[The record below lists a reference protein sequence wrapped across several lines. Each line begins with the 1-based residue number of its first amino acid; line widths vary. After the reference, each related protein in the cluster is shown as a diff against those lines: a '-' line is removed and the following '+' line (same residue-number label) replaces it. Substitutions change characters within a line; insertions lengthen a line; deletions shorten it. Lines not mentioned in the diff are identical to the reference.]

1 MKRKILLPTDFSEN
15 AWNAI
20 LYATRLFKDIECDFY
35 ILNVYS
41 VIGFASDNM
50 LVPEIGEIAYLKVK
64 EASEKGLNRTLF
76 KLSLNED
83 NQNHEFFILSRISS
97 LIQSIKEVVDEND
110 IDMIFMGTKG
120 ATNSGDFFFG
130 SNTVKVMEK
139 VRNCPVMAIPT
150 NKTVKNP
157 KEIVFPTGYRTHY
170 KRKELQYLIDI
181 LDMNQA
187 TLRILHIKEDGGLDQ
202 DQESNKRI
210 LEEYFSGIKHSFH
223 FIKADTILKG
233 LNDFV
238 KLRDSDMIAFINK
251 EHGFFEN
258 LFSKPMVKKLGHHS
272 NIPVLALHDLNN

>member
-20 LYATRLFKDIECDFY
+20 LYATRLFKDIECEFY

-76 KLSLNED
+76 KLSFREENP
-83 NQNHEFFILSRISS
+83 NHEFFIISRINS

-120 ATNSGDFFFG
+120 ATNSSDFFFG

-150 NKTVKNP
+150 NNDIKNP

-181 LDMNQA
+181 LELNRA
-187 TLRILHIKEDGGLDQ
+187 TLRILHIKEEKELDQ
-202 DQESNKRI
+202 EQENNKRL
-210 LEEYFSGIKHSFH
+210 LEEYFSNNMHSFH
-223 FIKADTILKG
+223 FIKADSILNG

-238 KLRDSDMIAFINK
+238 KLRDSDLIAFINK

-258 LFSKPMVKKLGHHS
+258 LFSRSMVKELGYHS
-272 NIPVLALHDLNN
+272 TIPVLALHDLKN

>member
-50 LVPEIGEIAYLKVK
+50 LVPEIGEIAYKKVK
-64 EASEKGLNRTLF
+64 ETSEKGLDRTLF
-76 KLSLNED
+76 KLSFREENP
-83 NQNHEFFILSRISS
+83 NHEFFILSRINS
-97 LIQSIKEVVDEND
+97 LVQSIKEVVDEND

-150 NKTVKNP
+150 NNPVKKP
-157 KEIVFPTGYRTHY
+157 EEIVFPTGFRTHY
-170 KRKELQYLIDI
+170 KRRELQYLIDI
-181 LDMNQA
+181 IELNKA
-187 TLRILHIKEDGGLDQ
+187 TLRILHIKEDDELDQ
-202 DQESNKRI
+202 SQLNNKKI
-210 LEEYFSGIKHSFH
+210 LEEYFSKIRHSFH
-223 FIKADTILKG
+223 FIKADSILNG

-258 LFSKPMVKKLGHHS
+258 LFRKPMVKELGYHS
-272 NIPVLALHDLNN
+272 NIPVLALHDFKN

>member
-64 EASEKGLNRTLF
+64 ETSEKGLNRTLF
-76 KLSLNED
+76 KLSFREENP
-83 NQNHEFFILSRISS
+83 NHEFFTLSRINS
-97 LIQSIKEVVDEND
+97 LVQSIKEVVDEFD

-139 VRNCPVMAIPT
+139 VRNCPVMAIPSDISI
-150 NKTVKNP
+150 KNP
-157 KEIVFPTGYRTHY
+157 REIVFPTDFKTHFN
-170 KRKELQYLIDI
+170 KSELQYLIDI
-181 LDMNQA
+181 LKLNQA
-187 TLRILHIKEDGGLDQ
+187 TLKILHIKEDEELS
-202 DQESNKRI
+202 QEQENNKRK
-210 LEEYFSGIKHSFH
+210 LEGYFSDVRYSFH
-223 FIKADTILKG
+223 FIKAESIMKG
-233 LNDFV
+233 LYDFV
-238 KLRDSDMIAFINK
+238 QLRDSDMIAFINK
-251 EHGFFEN
+251 EHRFFEN
-258 LFSKPMVKKLGHHS
+258 LFSKPLVKELGYHS
-272 NIPVLALHDLNN
+272 TIPVLALHDL

>member
-50 LVPEIGEIAYLKVK
+50 LVPEIGEIAYMKVK

-76 KLSLNED
+76 KLSFKED
-83 NQNHEFFILSRISS
+83 NPNHEFYILSRIDN
-97 LIQSIKEVVDEND
+97 LVQSIREVVEEKD

-120 ATNSGDFFFG
+120 SSNSNDFFFG

-139 VRNCPVMAIPT
+139 VRNCPVMAIPKIDP
-150 NKTVKNP
+150 NNDLR
-157 KEIVFPTGYRTHY
+157 EIVFPTGFRTHY

-181 LDMNQA
+181 IELNNA
-187 TLRILHIKEDGGLDQ
+187 SLRILHVK
-202 DQESNKRI
+202 DQELDREQEDNRRL
-210 LEEYFSGIKHSFH
+210 LESYFRNIRHSFH
-223 FIKADTILKG
+223 FIRSESILDG

-258 LFSKPMVKKLGHHS
+258 LFSRPMVKELGYHS
-272 NIPVLALHDLNN
+272 NIPVLALHDL

>member
-20 LYATRLFKDIECDFY
+20 LYATQIFKDIECDFY

-50 LVPEIGEIAYLKVK
+50 LVPEIGEIAYMKVK

-76 KLSLNED
+76 KLSFKEENP
-83 NQNHEFFILSRISS
+83 NHEFFILSRINS
-97 LIQSIKEVVDEND
+97 LVQSIKEIVDEYD

-150 NKTVKNP
+150 NQSIKKP
-157 KEIVFPTGYRTHY
+157 REIVFPTGYRTHY
-170 KRKELQYLIDI
+170 KRRELQYLVDI
-181 LDMNQA
+181 LVLNQA
-187 TLRILHIKEDGGLDQ
+187 SLRILHIKEAEVLDPE
-202 DQESNKRI
+202 QEKNKRL
-210 LEEYFSGIKHSFH
+210 LEEYFSDIKHSFH
-223 FIKADTILKG
+223 FIKADSILNG

-238 KLRDSDMIAFINK
+238 NLRDSDMIAFINK
-251 EHGFFEN
+251 EHGFFKN
-258 LFSKPMVKKLGHHS
+258 LFTKPLVKELGYHS
-272 NIPVLALHDLNN
+272 NIPVLALHDF